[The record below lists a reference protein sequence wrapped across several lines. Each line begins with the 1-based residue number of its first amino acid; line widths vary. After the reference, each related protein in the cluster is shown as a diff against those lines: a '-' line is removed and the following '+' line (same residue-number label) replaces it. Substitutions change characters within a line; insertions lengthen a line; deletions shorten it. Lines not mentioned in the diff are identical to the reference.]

1 MDNKRRVLLKY
12 PIIYIYISKVNGR
25 TNWLTRDGCNCRD
38 VNFNRWLK
46 KKKRSERKKNSYAT
60 RTLRDQ
66 FHDNRRSKKKTR
78 PSIEEEKTKMKDIGK
93 NR

>member
-1 MDNKRRVLLKY
+1 MGNKRRVLLKY

-46 KKKRSERKKNSYAT
+46 KKKN
-60 RTLRDQ
+60 
-66 FHDNRRSKKKTR
+66 
-78 PSIEEEKTKMKDIGK
+78 
-93 NR
+93 